1 MGRKTWD
8 NERHGVEKKP
18 KRANVN
24 FAVNETYRQKIIIM
38 NKLLKKRGSYT
49 NTYIIERKKIAWR
62 TQKKERKPYRL
73 TL

>member
-24 FAVNETYRQKIIIM
+24 FAVNKTYRQKIIIM
-38 NKLLKKRGSYT
+38 NKLFKKRGSYT

-62 TQKKERKPYRL
+62 TQKKKENHIG
-73 TL
+73 